1 MLCHVDVE
9 DVVKPLNEV
18 NRLAAVH
25 STTLVCSWSYAE
37 VARYIETFRLFENK
51 TASDIKER
59 VDPDYLSRVTG
70 ASMDG
75 EAPRALICSPSSSPT
90 CSPL

>member
-1 MLCHVDVE
+1 M
-9 DVVKPLNEV
+9 KPLNEV
-18 NRLAAVH
+18 NKLAAQH

-70 ASMDG
+70 ETDCRACRMAWPGSVHAHCMPSL
-75 EAPRALICSPSSSPT
+75 PRPT
-90 CSPL
+90 LQTR